1 MEYFDPNVLSRFVR
15 IYQESPELDSYQDY
29 ICSCEVKTHPHLKQ
43 NIKTSIYGEDDLHF
57 IGFWALLPSLQRLWT
72 TGSFYY
78 HSDTKTYES
87 VCKPCYIPHYK
98 PYKMKK
104 LMTSTVE
111 EYI

>member
-1 MEYFDPNVLSRFVR
+1 MEKMIFTSLGFERYCHHCNGYEP
-15 IYQESPELDSYQDY
+15 LD
-29 ICSCEVKTHPHLKQ
+29 
-43 NIKTSIYGEDDLHF
+43 
-57 IGFWALLPSLQRLWT
+57 R
-72 TGSFYY
+72 FYY